1 MYEFHVS
8 RLAREK
14 FGFDQT
20 LFATDGNVVLRISW
34 LRALSRR
41 RSIRNVT
48 WQITLNA
55 LCAQVRSMPLV

>member
-14 FGFDQT
+14 YGFDQT
-20 LFATDGNVVLRISW
+20 LFATDGMWFLRISW

-48 WQITLNA
+48 WQLPDA